1 MHFYNRQVYWFM
13 SKENNETASILIKS
27 ILVMPVAVNNK
38 LFLSLSGFILLIN
51 LKNQLT
57 HHSHIVLFDGYSFL

>member
-13 SKENNETASILIKS
+13 SKEINETASIIIKS

-38 LFLSLSGFILLIN
+38 LFLSLSGSILLVN

-57 HHSHIVLFDGYSFL
+57 HHSHIVLFAGYSFL